1 MESVSK
7 PKTNAEKLT
16 KHRQGVAT
24 RLKRIEFAIEDLRE
38 ALECVLAEYR
48 QSHPQRD
55 ARR

>member
-24 RLKRIEFAIEDLRE
+24 RLKRIELAIEYLRE

-48 QSHPQRD
+48 QSDPQRD